1 MNMKKRRGSCRRTSG
16 QVDQAKSGPFT
27 SATRL
32 VLRFLRSA
40 AARSVK
46 VNATVEETFLD
57 LYETLL

>member
-32 VLRFLRSA
+32 VRFLRSA